1 MISAQ
6 HITAALMVNP
16 VLTVV
21 LIVLFVAVMTGLNY
35 RARERASR
43 RRHRRYQATAARVLA
58 RLALLGGDGQRL
70 AYLRKI
76 NPYVFEEL
84 LLLAFERQGYAVI
97 RNTSYSGDG
106 GPDGQVIIEGKT
118 YFIQAKRHGRTI
130 SPSHITSFGALLR
143 HHHCDGFF
151 IHTGRTGQLSRVM
164 LQNHP
169 HVHLVSGRKLLALLA
184 GNTEWL
190 LFLTVNSVT
199 T

>member
-1 MISAQ
+1 MADSGQSAR
-6 HITAALMVNP
+6 HYRKR
-16 VLTVV
+16 
-21 LIVLFVAVMTGLNY
+21 AVSACRYL
-35 RARERASR
+35 RRLPSR
-43 RRHRRYQATAARVLA
+43 HH
-58 RLALLGGDGQRL
+58 
-70 AYLRKI
+70 YLRKI

-106 GPDGQVIIEGKT
+106 GLDGQVIIEGKT
-118 YFIQAKRHGRTI
+118 YLIQAKRYGRTI
-130 SPSHITSFGALLR
+130 TPSHITRFGALLR

-151 IHTGRTGQLSRVM
+151 IHTGRTGQLSRVL

-199 T
+199 NLNDKEGRHE